1 MRSSRL
7 QLSSVLADTLT
18 TMIWLFERGE
28 EALRIETRVD
38 SVTGD
43 FVATVLWASGQSK
56 EERFR
61 DEHAFKARLLAL
73 ERQLADEHWTQ
84 IGGPTLLDDGWHLGT
99 AGVPPNINNP
109 A

>member
-1 MRSSRL
+1 
-7 QLSSVLADTLT
+7 
-18 TMIWLFERGE
+18 MIWIFERGQ

-38 SVTGD
+38 TATGEY
-43 FVATVLWASGQSK
+43 VATVLWANGQSQ

-61 DEHAFKARLLAL
+61 REDAFKARLLAL

-84 IGGPTLLDDGWHLGT
+84 IGGPTILDEVWNLGS
-99 AGVPPNINNP
+99 AGVPPNVNNP